1 MKRVLHACF
10 SQFGRILDVVV
21 MSKFRLRGQ
30 AWVVFEDVP
39 AATRALRQLQGF
51 PLYGKP
57 MRIQYAREK
66 SDAVAKADGTFR
78 PRDRDEVAK
87 LNAEKRDRLLG
98 KRRRAEAD
106 MEMGGGGGGTEP
118 GADADAA
125 PLALGAA
132 PGGAAAGSAPPEEA
146 VTAPHRILFVQN
158 LPEASTPEMITT
170 LFEQFPGFQEA
181 RLVPAKPG
189 IAFVEFADAAQAGVA
204 LNGLHGFKITPEKA
218 MHVTFGKQ

>member
-30 AWVVFEDVP
+30 AWVVFENVP
-39 AATRALRQLQGF
+39 AATLALQQLQGF

-66 SDAVAKADGTFR
+66 SDVVSKSDGTFR
-78 PRDRDEVAK
+78 PRDKQEVAR

-98 KRRRAEAD
+98 KRRRS
-106 MEMGGGGGGTEP
+106 EMDVD
-118 GADADAA
+118 GADGEGEGGVGEA
-125 PLALGAA
+125 GAA
-132 PGGAAAGSAPPEEA
+132 DVPAALPAPPSVDE
-146 VTAPHRILFVQN
+146 VVAPHRILFVQN

-189 IAFVEFADAAQAGVA
+189 IAFVEFGDAAQAGVA
-204 LNGLHGFKITPEKA
+204 LSGLHGFKITPEKA

>member
-78 PRDRDEVAK
+78 PRDRDEVAR

-106 MEMGGGGGGTEP
+106 MEMEGGGGGEEP
-118 GADADAA
+118 GAGADAA
-125 PLALGAA
+125 PLALAAA
-132 PGGAAAGSAPPEEA
+132 PGGAAAGSAPAEEA
-146 VTAPHRILFVQN
+146 VAAPHRILFVQN

-189 IAFVEFADAAQAGVA
+189 IAFVEFGDAAQAGVA

>member
-106 MEMGGGGGGTEP
+106 MEMGGRRR
-118 GADADAA
+118 AA
-125 PLALGAA
+125 P
-132 PGGAAAGSAPPEEA
+132 P
-146 VTAPHRILFVQN
+146 RR
-158 LPEASTPEMITT
+158 
-170 LFEQFPGFQEA
+170 
-181 RLVPAKPG
+181 RL
-189 IAFVEFADAAQAGVA
+189 
-204 LNGLHGFKITPEKA
+204 
-218 MHVTFGKQ
+218 

>member
-30 AWVVFEDVP
+30 AWVVFENVP
-39 AATRALRQLQGF
+39 AATRALQQLQGF

-66 SDAVAKADGTFR
+66 SDVVSKADGTFR
-78 PRDRDEVAK
+78 PRDKEEVAR
-87 LNAEKRDRLLG
+87 LNAEKRDRLLS
-98 KRRRAEAD
+98 KRRRSEMDVDGADGEREGGVGEAEA
-106 MEMGGGGGGTEP
+106 
-118 GADADAA
+118 ADAPAALPAA
-125 PLALGAA
+125 P
-132 PGGAAAGSAPPEEA
+132 A
-146 VTAPHRILFVQN
+146 VDEVAAPHRILFVQN

-189 IAFVEFADAAQAGVA
+189 IAFVEFGDAAQAGVA
-204 LNGLHGFKITPEKA
+204 LSGLHGFKITPEKA